1 MGIGGL
7 NDIFYVHTILRR
19 KQLIKKKFVLELE
32 QGQEIYIPDQ
42 LSCDKLPQSFWF
54 YDPIV

>member
-32 QGQEIYIPDQ
+32 QGQEIYIPD
-42 LSCDKLPQSFWF
+42 
-54 YDPIV
+54 